1 MSLRQ
6 TASRYVVGGLALAAL
21 LALIVWATAP
31 AAAQSSSYAASLS
44 GGAEVPPVAMPAGG
58 SFSASYD
65 GSVITFTLTSDAA
78 EIGQA
83 HIHLGAADESG
94 SVAAFLFG
102 PADPPVDGV
111 DVSGM
116 IGAADVLQGDLDSLV
131 AALDAGLAYV
141 NVHTVMYGAGEVR
154 GQIGPTAATQ
164 TNPGAVVEAY
174 VAAINA
180 DDAAGVAA
188 LFATGRGDSGA
199 AK

>member
-1 MSLRQ
+1 M
-6 TASRYVVGGLALAAL
+6 
-21 LALIVWATAP
+21 
-31 AAAQSSSYAASLS
+31 
-44 GGAEVPPVAMPAGG
+44 
-58 SFSASYD
+58 
-65 GSVITFTLTSDAA
+65 
-78 EIGQA
+78 
-83 HIHLGAADESG
+83 
-94 SVAAFLFG
+94 AAFLFG

-180 DDAAGVAA
+180 GDAARAAA
-188 LFATGRGDSGA
+188 LFATDGVILAPRNSFSGRVEIEADLQNFIDRGGSLTRLPWR
-199 AK
+199 